1 MFQKSV
7 LDVWVLVDTP
17 YSPLASG
24 RLSRL
29 IGTTSRRFEE
39 CYVPHELVG
48 VMAQNGK
55 QKGGNV
61 V

>member
-1 MFQKSV
+1 MPE
-7 LDVWVLVDTP
+7 P
-17 YSPLASG
+17 YL
-24 RLSRL
+24 
-29 IGTTSRRFEE
+29 EE